1 MRVKFEIVST
11 DKIEL
16 PFSHSPIQQG
26 LIYTFLKKEAAEW
39 LHNQGFEY
47 EKRSFK
53 MFTFSD
59 IIERGFP
66 NHQEK
71 RLTFP
76 NGQISF
82 YVASPV
88 DWILQQSAQNLIT
101 SEKIQLGSN
110 DAYVSSVSVLKQE
123 KITTDKIKVK
133 TLSPVTM
140 HSTFEKPDGK
150 KVTHYYSPFEDDF
163 EKLLKTNLQK
173 KWQSLYRENCP
184 YNNFSIKPMFAT
196 NRKEKIRYFKGT
208 LIKGWTGMFEI
219 EGDPELLQLALD
231 TGLGDRNSQGYGMVE
246 MLNNRN
252 RSRNNA

>member
-1 MRVKFEIVST
+1 MRVRFEIVGN
-11 DKIEL
+11 DMIKL

-26 LIYTFLKKEAAEW
+26 LIYTFLEKEAAKW

-66 NHQEK
+66 NHKEK

-76 NGQISF
+76 NGQVSF

-88 DWILQQSAQNLIT
+88 DWILQQSAQNLIA
-101 SEKIQLGSN
+101 SKKIRLGSN
-110 DAYVSSVSVLKQE
+110 DAYVSSISVLKQE
-123 KITTDKIKVK
+123 TITSNKIKVK
-133 TLSPVTM
+133 TLSPITM

-150 KVTHYYSPFEDDF
+150 KVTHYYSPFENDF
-163 EKLLKTNLQK
+163 EELIKANLHK
-173 KWQSLYRENCP
+173 KWQSLYREACP
-184 YNNFSIKPMFAT
+184 YNNFSIKPMFGT

-219 EGDPELLQLALD
+219 EGDPKLLQFALD

-246 MLNNRN
+246 MVINSRRN
-252 RSRNNA
+252 S

>member
-1 MRVKFEIVST
+1 MRVKFEIVSNN
-11 DKIEL
+11 KIEL
-16 PFSHSPIQQG
+16 PFSHSPILQG
-26 LIYTFLKKEAAEW
+26 LIYTFLEEEAAEW
-39 LHNQGFEY
+39 LHNKGFEY
-47 EKRSFK
+47 KKRSFK

-59 IIERGFP
+59 ILERGFP
-66 NHQEK
+66 NHKEK

-101 SEKIQLGSN
+101 STKIRLGNN
-110 DAYVSSVSVLKQE
+110 DTYISSISVLKQ
-123 KITTDKIKVK
+123 DKILSNRITVK
-133 TLSPVTM
+133 TLSPITI

-163 EKLLKTNLQK
+163 KELLKANLHK

-184 YNNFSIKPMFAT
+184 YDNFSIKPMFAT

-219 EGDPELLQLALD
+219 EGDPKLLQFALD

-246 MLNNRN
+246 MVLNQRRN
-252 RSRNNA
+252 S